1 MRKNN
6 PLLWL
11 LIVSN
16 LLTCRIFSQ
25 NENEI
30 TDKETIPE
38 INNKK
43 TFIISSHH
51 LSVVNIGVIKYFFEN
66 YYKKPNKISLFFLIA
81 NCILKS
87 NIEFEIYNNLYL
99 KTTFFNNV
107 ASVYSITNE
116 TKNINPNISLNS
128 IKETE
133 KIKEENKTFEF
144 FSFSIGKKA
153 FYGKTTNM
161 FCIEFGFNIST
172 EKREGD
178 FNDLKKKLGIII
190 TIIPYRRAFAK
201 GIHISTGHI
210 IINLVSLYDVFKHNK
225 ECGTMKF
232 SFLILILLN
241 ALTLHIGY
249 IT

>member
-6 PLLWL
+6 LLLWL

-38 INNKK
+38 INKNINKK

-51 LSVVNIGVIKYFFEN
+51 LSAMNIGEIKYFLL
-66 YYKKPNKISLFFLIA
+66 KKNEYTSRKSLLFDIC
-81 NCILKS
+81 NCILKF
-87 NIEFEIYNNLYL
+87 NIEFEIYNNFYL
-99 KTTFFNNV
+99 KTNFFNNV
-107 ASVYSITNE
+107 LSIYAIINE
-116 TKNINPNISLNS
+116 TKNTNLNDS
-128 IKETE
+128 SYSMNEE
-133 KIKEENKTFEF
+133 KKLTSFEF

-161 FCIEFGFNIST
+161 FSIEIGFNIGT
-172 EKREGD
+172 KKREGD
-178 FNDLKKKLGIII
+178 FDKCEKKPGIII
-190 TIIPYRRAFAK
+190 SFIPYRRAFEN
-201 GIHISTGHI
+201 GIHISVGHI
-210 IINLVSLYDVFKHNK
+210 VINLVSLYDIIKYNK
-225 ECGTMKF
+225 EVEESKYTCITCF
-232 SFLILILLN
+232 FIN
-241 ALTLHIGY
+241 ALTLQIGY

>member
-6 PLLWL
+6 LLLWL

-38 INNKK
+38 INKNINNK

-51 LSVVNIGVIKYFFEN
+51 LSAMNIGGIMYFLLKKNKYPSR
-66 YYKKPNKISLFFLIA
+66 KSLLFDIC
-81 NCILKS
+81 NCILKF
-87 NIEFEIYNNLYL
+87 NIEFEIYNNFYL
-99 KTTFFNNV
+99 KTNFFNNV
-107 ASVYSITNE
+107 ASVYAITNE
-116 TKNINPNISLNS
+116 TKNIKINAPISSFNLT
-128 IKETE
+128 EE
-133 KIKEENKTFEF
+133 KINELRTNEF

-153 FYGKTTNM
+153 FYGKGTNM
-161 FCIEFGFNIST
+161 FGIEFGFNIGRNR
-172 EKREGD
+172 EK
-178 FNDLKKKLGIII
+178 NKHKLGIII
-190 TIIPYRRAFAK
+190 TLIPYRKAFEN

-210 IINLVSLYDVFKHNK
+210 IINLVSLYDIFKHNRENGEIK
-225 ECGTMKF
+225 I
-232 SFLILILLN
+232 SFLFQILTN

>member
-6 PLLWL
+6 LLLWL

-16 LLTCRIFSQ
+16 LLTCRMFSQ

-38 INNKK
+38 INKNINKK

-51 LSVVNIGVIKYFFEN
+51 LSAVNVSGIKYFLKN
-66 YYKKPNKISLFFLIA
+66 YKTYSKKSLFFEIT

-87 NIEFEIYNNLYL
+87 NIEFELYNNFYL
-99 KTTFFNNV
+99 KTNFFNNV
-107 ASVYSITNE
+107 LSIYAMINE
-116 TKNINPNISLNS
+116 TKNTNPNDSFYSMN
-128 IKETE
+128 E
-133 KIKEENKTFEF
+133 KGKLTTLEF
-144 FSFSIGKKA
+144 FSFSIGKKG

-161 FCIEFGFNIST
+161 FSIEIGFNIGT
-172 EKREGD
+172 EKREVD
-178 FNDLKKKLGIII
+178 FNKREKKLGIII
-190 TIIPYRRAFAK
+190 TIIPYRRAF
-201 GIHISTGHI
+201 GNGVHISTGHV
-210 IINLVSLYDVFKHNK
+210 IINLVSLYDVFFKNNEEYGITK
-225 ECGTMKF
+225 YTF
-232 SFLILILLN
+232 LLLILAN